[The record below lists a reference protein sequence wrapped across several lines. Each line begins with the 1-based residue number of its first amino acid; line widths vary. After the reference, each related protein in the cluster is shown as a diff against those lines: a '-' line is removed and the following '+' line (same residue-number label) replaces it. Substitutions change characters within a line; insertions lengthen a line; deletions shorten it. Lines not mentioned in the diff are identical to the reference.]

1 MTTPFKKTSPAPYSH
16 PIWKSGSGE
25 AWGRGEVGDGG
36 GGTTIEC
43 SILVDNILWYYS
55 PPSVGLSGRPS
66 LGFLKIGWLV
76 FSDIVHEDSWPWYL
90 VTDEARFKKKK
101 LKSQMWVKWTKIRP
115 KFSFLLFSQV
125 WFISFPW
132 NCIQW
137 QLAIMSN
144 M

>member
-1 MTTPFKKTSPAPYSH
+1 M
-16 PIWKSGSGE
+16 GE
-25 AWGRGEVGDGG
+25 GGGDGG

-90 VTDEARFKKKK
+90 VTDGARFKKKK
-101 LKSQMWVKWTKIRP
+101 IEVPNVGQMDQDQAQI
-115 KFSFLLFSQV
+115 
-125 WFISFPW
+125 
-132 NCIQW
+132 
-137 QLAIMSN
+137 
-144 M
+144 

>member
-25 AWGRGEVGDGG
+25 AWGRGGGGDGG

-90 VTDEARFKKKK
+90 VTDGARFKKKNWSPK
-101 LKSQMWVKWTKIRP
+101 CGSNGPRSGPNLVFCCFVK
-115 KFSFLLFSQV
+115 FGSLVFLGIAYNDSLQ
-125 WFISFPW
+125 
-132 NCIQW
+132 
-137 QLAIMSN
+137 
-144 M
+144 